1 MKDKLI
7 EKVLKEFDEKLKNI
21 EPETI
26 AIYLMIA
33 SYVTEEDISNEYMA
47 FLLKQSNSLECLFT
61 MYQLIKSETNNY
73 DFVKGCL
80 MTAETNFLK
89 TSESNHYE

>member
-7 EKVLKEFDEKLKNI
+7 EKVLKEFEEKLHNI

-47 FLLKQSNSLECLFT
+47 FLLKQPNSLEYLFN
-61 MYQLIKSETNNY
+61 Q
-73 DFVKGCL
+73 
-80 MTAETNFLK
+80 FLK
-89 TSESNHYE
+89 RNPLPLR